1 MKNTEV
7 VILAAGKGTR
17 MNSDL
22 PKVLHK
28 ICGKP
33 LLYHVLGNVKE
44 VFSAPPYIVIGYQAE
59 KVKAAFKQYPAV
71 FVLQEEQLGTGHAV
85 LQTESFLR
93 DKESTVMVLNGDMPL
108 INSRIISD
116 LMMHHLRNGASA
128 TVLTVKMDDPKG
140 YGRIVRGRTGHL
152 EKIVE
157 QKDAS
162 LGELE
167 INEINTGTYCFK
179 SRDLFAALHEVRSEN
194 VQHEYYLTD
203 IIAILRKQKKKVSA
217 FLIDDPLSAI
227 GINTKEQLAEAEK
240 IFKSRCGF
248 CVL

>member
-1 MKNTEV
+1 
-7 VILAAGKGTR
+7 

-33 LLYHVLGNVKE
+33 LLHHVLNNVKE
-44 VFSAPPYIVIGYQAE
+44 VFASPPYVVIGYQAE
-59 KVKAAFKQYPAV
+59 KVRAAFKQYPV
-71 FVLQEEQLGTGHAV
+71 IFILQEEQLGTGHAV
-85 LQTESFLR
+85 MQAEPVLKDS
-93 DKESTVMVLNGDMPL
+93 DSTIMVLNGDMPL
-108 INSRIISD
+108 INSGIIRD
-116 LMMHHLRNGASA
+116 LASHHYGSGASA

-140 YGRIVRGRTGHL
+140 YGRIVRDRSGHL

-167 INEINTGTYCFK
+167 IKEINTGTYCFE
-179 SRDLFAALHEVRSEN
+179 SRALFSALHEVRSEN
-194 VQHEYYLTD
+194 AQHEYYLTD
-203 IIAILRKQKKKVSA
+203 VIAILRKQRQKVAA
-217 FLIDDPLSAI
+217 FLMNDPFSAI

-240 IFKSRCGF
+240 IFKSR
-248 CVL
+248 